1 MNKKFI
7 LLVIFTLSFAAVA
20 SAQNRIRLF
29 DPVAI
34 SASDYNMIANAS
46 PWGAYR
52 SVQVYLSCPSGR
64 SDSVISGP
72 NDGDFIV
79 DNALTINNEG
89 ICDGNCF
96 TLIGDPTAYLGQPV
110 ETAYRGMRP
119 VNVSRK
125 ITATGLYTF
134 TLLDAGYSYGNTAV
148 YLNTSCSIYPINTPT
163 DPDPTPTPT
172 PTPTTTPTGDT
183 VICHR
188 DNGNRGSQT
197 LTIGPSA
204 IAAHLAHGDTLG
216 ACTQ

>member
-1 MNKKFI
+1 MKKRLIF
-7 LLVIFTLSFAAVA
+7 LAIFTLSFAAVA
-20 SAQNRIRLF
+20 AAQNRVRLF

-34 SASDYNMIANAS
+34 SVSDYNMIANAS

-72 NDGDFIV
+72 NGGDFIV
-79 DNALTINNEG
+79 DNALLINNEG
-89 ICDGNCF
+89 ICNGNCF
-96 TLIGDPTAYLGQPV
+96 TLTSDPTAFVGLPV
-110 ETAYRGMRP
+110 ENAYRGVAP

-125 ITATGLYTF
+125 IAGTGLYTF
-134 TLLDAGYSYGNTAV
+134 TLLDAGYSYGSTAV

-172 PTPTTTPTGDT
+172 TTPTGDT

-188 DNGNRGSQT
+188 DNGNRGQTT
-197 LTIGPSA
+197 LTVGGNAVAS
-204 IAAHLAHGDTLG
+204 HLAHGDTVG
-216 ACTQ
+216 PCGS